1 MRKILTPWF
10 LVLGAII
17 SAQAMA
23 TEVVVLDELILGEP
37 TFTDVESFSQDHH
50 CLLQKQDI
58 PERAVDTYNKIFL
71 NPTLYKLQNCSLNLK
86 RVKDI
91 DLVFEESF
99 DSPNTLILSNVQIN
113 LLRNQNGLFAK
124 MKAGITSEYGEVA
137 QRTNVGGG
145 IVSYWYVDD
154 DKNSIFADVQ
164 NSASGKLI
172 YGFVEIGVK
181 KRKSQK

>member
-1 MRKILTPWF
+1 
-10 LVLGAII
+10 
-17 SAQAMA
+17 MA
-23 TEVVVLDELILGEP
+23 TEVVVLDELILGES
-37 TFTDVESFSQDHH
+37 TFADVEAFSQDHH

-58 PERAVDTYNKIFL
+58 PERAKDTYNKIFL
-71 NPTLYKLQNCSLNLK
+71 NPTLYKLQNCKLNLK

-99 DSPNTLILSNVQIN
+99 DDPNNQILSNVQIN
-113 LLRNQNGLFAK
+113 LLSDRDSVFAK
-124 MKAGITSEYGEVA
+124 IKDNITSEYGEVA

-154 DKNSIFADVQ
+154 DKNIIFADVQ

-172 YGFVEIGVK
+172 YGFIERGVE
-181 KRKSQK
+181 KRKSQKITILIHNFLCLTGCYLIRT